1 MRALLLLSVQTRAG
15 GNPWLRAG
23 GWLRRLAG
31 WIPACAGMS
40 GRVAAGMGGV
50 CLVLIAAPA
59 PAFAAQTVELRS
71 EVAMHDGL
79 VTLGDLFG
87 NAGPAGSIIVA
98 SGGHDGGA
106 LVLDAARLKIVA
118 EANGLSWA
126 NAQGL
131 RRIIARS
138 NAGGGASASASG
150 PVRAAEALV
159 YTRDLATGDVVQPE
173 DLAWSKSPAA
183 GIPLD
188 SPRDS
193 RSVIGQAAKRA
204 LRAGMGV
211 SQNDVATPMVI
222 KRDDLVAVSYESDGI
237 KLVLQGKAMGAASAG
252 QNVDIVNPG
261 SKKVIQAVA
270 TGPGAAVV
278 GPEAD
283 RLRAALGANP
293 QLFASLH

>member
-1 MRALLLLSVQTRAG
+1 MHGRLVTVLSAALLLMA
-15 GNPWLRAG
+15 
-23 GWLRRLAG
+23 
-31 WIPACAGMS
+31 
-40 GRVAAGMGGV
+40 
-50 CLVLIAAPA
+50 A
-59 PAFAAQTVELRS
+59 PAFAAQTVELRAD
-71 EVAMHDGL
+71 VAMHDGL

-98 SGGHDGGA
+98 SGGREGGA

-118 EANGLSWA
+118 EANGLTWA

-138 NAGGGASASASG
+138 GAAPANSG
-150 PVRAAEALV
+150 PARAAEALV

-183 GIPLD
+183 GVPVD

-193 RSVIGQAAKRA
+193 RSVIGQAAKRP

-211 SQNDVATPMVI
+211 SQNDVATPLVI
-222 KRDDLVAVSYESDGI
+222 KRDDLVAVSYESGGI
-237 KLVLQGKAMGAASAG
+237 KLVLQGKALGGASAG
-252 QNVDIVNPG
+252 QNVDIVNPA
-261 SKKVIQAVA
+261 SKKIIQAVA

-278 GPEAD
+278 GPEAE